1 MRIINNN
8 NNNKNVLNSYE
19 TLCKARDNESTLTA
33 RKLHTEVEQIALSI
47 DSSSAAAEATMGSIV
62 HL

>member
-1 MRIINNN
+1 MCSTLM
-8 NNNKNVLNSYE
+8 KVLA
-19 TLCKARDNESTLTA
+19 KRDNETTLTA

-47 DSSSAAAEATMGSIV
+47 DSSSAAAEPTMGSIV

>member
-1 MRIINNN
+1 
-8 NNNKNVLNSYE
+8 VLNSYE